1 MFSFRTQGYN
11 GYNLKY
17 SPFHDSRL
25 AVASSANFG
34 LVGNG
39 RLFVLGL
46 TANGIVAEKTFDTQD
61 GLFDLAWSEVHEN
74 QLVVASG
81 DGSLKLFDV
90 GLNDF
95 PIQSWQEH
103 KREVFSVHWN
113 LVDKTTFASSSW
125 DGTVKIWSPSSPTSL
140 STLPTNSCTYS
151 TAWSPH
157 SATLVSA
164 VSSDSHLRVFDT
176 RLPPPH
182 VVHQIAVHTPPAGG
196 YPVELIATMGPGMG
210 NPRIDQPSEILTHD
224 WNKYRPGII
233 ATAGVDKLI
242 RTWDLRNPR
251 APLSILSG
259 HNYAVRRIAYS
270 PHLPDTLL
278 SASYDMTCRVWN
290 DGYNQSAHPP
300 QPPASP
306 PSLPADGQ
314 TNLGQCLGVMDRHS
328 EFVVGIDWC
337 MFGAEGWAGSVGWD
351 EMLWVWDAR
360 AVMR

>member
-39 RLFVLGL
+39 RLFILGL

-61 GLFDLAWSEVHEN
+61 GLFDLAWSERHEN
-74 QLVVASG
+74 QLAVASG
-81 DGSLKLFDV
+81 DGSIKLFDV
-90 GLNDF
+90 ALNDF

-113 LVDKTTFASSSW
+113 LVDKATFASSSW
-125 DGTVKIWSPSSPTSL
+125 DGTVKIWSPEHGSSLT
-140 STLPTNSCTYS
+140 TLATNSCTYS
-151 TAWSPH
+151 TAFSPH
-157 SATLVSA
+157 SPTLLSA

-182 VVHQIAVHTPPAGG
+182 LIHQIPVHGAGQPAE
-196 YPVELIATMGPGMG
+196 V
-210 NPRIDQPSEILTHD
+210 LTHD
-224 WNKYRPGII
+224 WSKYRPGVI

-242 RTWDLRNPR
+242 RTFDLRSPQT
-251 APLSILSG
+251 PLSVLAG
-259 HNYAVRRIAYS
+259 HNYAVRRVSYS
-270 PHLPDTLL
+270 PHLPGTLL

-290 DGYNQSAHPP
+290 DGTTEPTA
-300 QPPASP
+300 A
-306 PSLPADGQ
+306 AEGQ
-314 TNLGQCLGVMDRHS
+314 AMMGQCLGAMDRHS

-351 EMLWVWDAR
+351 EMLWVWDVR
-360 AVMR
+360 GVMGR

>member
-25 AVASSANFG
+25 AVAGSANFG

-39 RLFVLGL
+39 RLYVLGL

-74 QLVVASG
+74 QVVVASG
-81 DGSLKLFDV
+81 DGSIKLFDV
-90 GLNDF
+90 ALNDF
-95 PIQSWQEH
+95 PIQSWHEH

-125 DGTVKIWSPSSPTSL
+125 DGTVKIWSPERPASL
-140 STLPTNSCTYS
+140 TTLPTNSCTYS
-151 TAWSPH
+151 TAFSPH
-157 SATLVSA
+157 SPTLLSA

-176 RLPPPH
+176 RLPAPH
-182 VVHQIAVHTPPAGG
+182 TVHQIAVNGAAPPAE
-196 YPVELIATMGPGMG
+196 V
-210 NPRIDQPSEILTHD
+210 LTHD
-224 WNKYRPGII
+224 WNKYRPGVI
-233 ATAGVDKLI
+233 ATAGVDKVI
-242 RTWDLRNPR
+242 RTFDLRNPHT
-251 APLSILSG
+251 PLSILSG

-270 PHLPDTLL
+270 PHLPDTIL

-290 DGYNQSAHPP
+290 DGNA
-300 QPPASP
+300 AGGTGGGDT
-306 PSLPADGQ
+306 A
-314 TNLGQCLGVMDRHS
+314 LGQCLGVMDRHS
-328 EFVVGIDWC
+328 EFVVGVDWC

-351 EMLWVWDAR
+351 EMLWVWDVR
-360 AVMR
+360 GVMR

>member
-90 GLNDF
+90 GLNADDIPTVGT
-95 PIQSWQEH
+95 PIG
-103 KREVFSVHWN
+103 
-113 LVDKTTFASSSW
+113 LPDT
-125 DGTVKIWSPSSPTSL
+125 IWSPTSPTSL

-157 SATLVSA
+157 SATLLSA

-182 VVHQIAVHTPPAGG
+182 VVHQIAVHAPPPGG

-259 HNYAVRRIAYS
+259 HNYAVRRIAVRF
-270 PHLPDTLL
+270 PLLPN
-278 SASYDMTCRVWN
+278 SN
-290 DGYNQSAHPP
+290 
-300 QPPASP
+300 
-306 PSLPADGQ
+306 
-314 TNLGQCLGVMDRHS
+314 
-328 EFVVGIDWC
+328 
-337 MFGAEGWAGSVGWD
+337 
-351 EMLWVWDAR
+351 
-360 AVMR
+360 

>member
-125 DGTVKIWSPSSPTSL
+125 DGTVKIWSPTSPTSL

-157 SATLVSA
+157 SATLLSA

-182 VVHQIAVHTPPAGG
+182 VVHQIAVHAPPPGG

-259 HNYAVRRIAYS
+259 HNYAVRRIA
-270 PHLPDTLL
+270 
-278 SASYDMTCRVWN
+278 
-290 DGYNQSAHPP
+290 SAHPP

-314 TNLGQCLGVMDRHS
+314 TSLGQCLGVMDRHS

-351 EMLWVWDAR
+351 EMIWVWDAR
-360 AVMR
+360 AVMQ